1 MRIINRQTIAAFLL
15 GSALVAGAGAY
26 AVDRHQEMQAMHNG
40 DPSAHIDHVLKH
52 LYVDLDATDAQKAQ
66 IDPLVRQAMQD
77 LKPMHTQLHDAHA
90 KVLAALTQ
98 PTIDRAALE
107 ASRAQALQLA
117 DQASKR
123 LVQLVADVGDVL
135 TPAQRQKLADH
146 LRKMHG
152 GARHHG

>member
-1 MRIINRQTIAAFLL
+1 MRINRQTIAAFLL

-152 GARHHG
+152 GARHPG